1 MVSFRWHVIMFYFR
15 CLRYYQYFHHFLVPL
30 FKKKNEPKVFCIGYV
45 KTGLTSL
52 AKALSILGY
61 RSVQFLRT
69 ASEPK
74 EGWVEFI
81 INRNY
86 DAFTDYPLWMKDVYS
101 RLDKVI
107 PNSKF
112 ILSIRDKQSWMNSY
126 YNYYKGG
133 PFEAKN
139 SEELQQKYQRYEWL
153 NKQAIDYFQDK
164 PNQLL
169 IINIFEG
176 DGWNELCNFLNKPIP
191 NKPFP
196 HKNIGRYKK
205 PTR

>member
-112 ILSIRDKQSWMNSY
+112 ILSIRDNILSTCDKH
-126 YNYYKGG
+126 
-133 PFEAKN
+133 
-139 SEELQQKYQRYEWL
+139 LIKYLLFLLSMYCGWIPTRL
-153 NKQAIDYFQDK
+153 FFIFLS
-164 PNQLL
+164 LL
-169 IINIFEG
+169 ILF
-176 DGWNELCNFLNKPIP
+176 DFSD
-191 NKPFP
+191 
-196 HKNIGRYKK
+196 
-205 PTR
+205 